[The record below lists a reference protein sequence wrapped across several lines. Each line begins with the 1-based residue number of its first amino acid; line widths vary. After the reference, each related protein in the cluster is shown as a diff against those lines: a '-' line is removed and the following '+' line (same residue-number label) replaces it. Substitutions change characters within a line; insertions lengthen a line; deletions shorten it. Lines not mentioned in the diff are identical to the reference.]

1 MIRIRTKLILYF
13 IILVVLVNAVAFYL
27 YSSSEQIMREYDRSF
42 QRFLLLNEISQ
53 QTNTLVEK
61 MNAYIVEK
69 DPAYL
74 HEFNA
79 TNKKLRANK
88 KRLDSEVE
96 DKSNYVDLT
105 NYENMLESFL
115 DDSYIA
121 VSAFQNNDINQY
133 SSYFN
138 EATDTSSYILETTMS
153 LINQEL
159 TSYQHF
165 YNQLSKRNYY
175 YRLTAVLFLS
185 AVFILCTILAIRI
198 SGGITNPIKRLSLA
212 AKEISAGHLSGED
225 IKVTSKDELKL
236 LTETFNQ
243 MRKNIIELVNEIK
256 DKSEL
261 DKLLKELEL
270 KNLQNQINPHFL
282 FNTLNNIAK
291 MAYLE
296 GAPETTRLIES
307 VSSLL
312 RYNLENID
320 KPSTLKDEI
329 NVVKDYFY
337 IQQTRFGDRISFY
350 TYIDE
355 SCMQV
360 PIPRLTLQ
368 PIIENAFIHGVE
380 SKEEGGSIT
389 LSIFKKAEQIFI
401 EVVDDGLGMGPETK
415 TRLLNYVNGE
425 DLHKNEQ
432 HKRSGHST
440 GIGVINVIKRL
451 QLFYQEKDVVE
462 IESEL
467 GRGTTFRLKIKGDRS
482 CV

>member
-13 IILVVLVNAVAFYL
+13 IILVVLVNGVAFYL
-27 YSSSEQIMREYDRSF
+27 YSSSEQILREYDRSF

-69 DPAYL
+69 DPVYL
-74 HEFNA
+74 NEFNK
-79 TNKKLRANK
+79 TNIQLRSNK
-88 KRLDSEVE
+88 KRLDSEIQN
-96 DKSNYVDLT
+96 KSNYVVLT

-121 VSAFQNNDINQY
+121 ISAFQDNDINQY

-138 EATDTSSYILETTMS
+138 EATDISGYIQENTLS

-159 TSYQHF
+159 TSYQLF
-165 YNQLSKRNYY
+165 YNQMVKRNHY
-175 YRLTAVLFLS
+175 YRITAGLFLS

-198 SGGITNPIKRLSLA
+198 SGGITNPIRRLSLA
-212 AKEISAGHLSGED
+212 AKEISAGHLTGED

-296 GAPETTRLIES
+296 EAPETTRLIES
-307 VSSLL
+307 VSTLL

-320 KPSTLKDEI
+320 KPSSLKDEI
-329 NVVKDYFY
+329 NVVKEYFY

-350 TYIDE
+350 THIDE
-355 SCMQV
+355 SCMQAPV
-360 PIPRLTLQ
+360 PRLTLQ
-368 PIIENAFIHGVE
+368 PIVENAFIHGVE

-389 LSIFKKAEQIFI
+389 LSIFKEANQIFI
-401 EVVDDGLGMGPETK
+401 EVMDDGLGMDQETK
-415 TRLLNYVNGE
+415 QRLLNYVNAE
-425 DLHKNEQ
+425 DMHPNEL

-440 GIGVINVIKRL
+440 GIGVINVIKRM

-467 GRGTTFRLKIKGDRS
+467 GRGTTFRLKIKG
-482 CV
+482 V

>member
-13 IILVVLVNAVAFYL
+13 IILVLLVNGVAFYL
-27 YSSSEQIMREYDRSF
+27 YSSSETIMREYDKSF

-53 QTNTLVEK
+53 QTNILVEK

-69 DPAYL
+69 DPVYL
-74 HEFNA
+74 RDFNE
-79 TNKKLRANK
+79 TNTQLRINK
-88 KRLDSEVE
+88 KRLSSEIE
-96 DKSNYVDLT
+96 NKSNYVVLT

-121 VSAFQNNDINQY
+121 IRAFQDSDINQY
-133 SSYFN
+133 SAYFN
-138 EATDTSSYILETTMS
+138 EATDISGYIQETTMS

-165 YNQLSKRNYY
+165 YSQMAKRNYY
-175 YRLTAVLFLS
+175 YRITAVLFLS

-212 AKEISAGHLSGED
+212 AKEISAGHLTGED
-225 IKVTSKDELKL
+225 IQVTSKDELKL

-243 MRKNIIELVNEIK
+243 MRKNIIDLVNEIK

-296 GAPETTRLIES
+296 EAPETTRLIES
-307 VSSLL
+307 VSTLL

-329 NVVKDYFY
+329 NVVKEYFY
-337 IQQTRFGDRISFY
+337 IQQTRFGDRITFF
-350 TYIDE
+350 THIDE
-355 SCMQV
+355 SCMNV

-368 PIIENAFIHGVE
+368 PIVENAFIHGVE
-380 SKEEGGSIT
+380 SKEEGGTIT
-389 LSIFKKAEQIFI
+389 LSIFKKGEQIFI
-401 EVVDDGLGMGPETK
+401 EVTDDGLGMEEETK
-415 TRLLNYVNGE
+415 ARLLNYVNDSE
-425 DLHKNEQ
+425 IQSNEL

-451 QLFYQEKDVVE
+451 QLFYQQKDIVE
-462 IESEL
+462 IESEK
-467 GRGTTFRLKIKGDRS
+467 GRGTTFRFKIKG
-482 CV
+482 V

>member
-13 IILVVLVNAVAFYL
+13 IILVVLVNGVAFYL

-69 DPAYL
+69 DPVYL
-74 HEFNA
+74 KEFNE
-79 TNKKLRANK
+79 TNTLLRSNK
-88 KRLDSEVE
+88 KRLDSEIE
-96 DKSNYVDLT
+96 NKSNYVVLT

-121 VSAFQNNDINQY
+121 ISAFQDNDINQY

-138 EATDTSSYILETTMS
+138 EATDISGYIQETTMS

-165 YNQLSKRNYY
+165 YNQLTKRNHY
-175 YRLTAVLFLS
+175 YRITAGLFLS

-198 SGGITNPIKRLSLA
+198 SGGITNPIRRLSLA
-212 AKEISAGHLSGED
+212 AKEISAGHLTGED

-296 GAPETTRLIES
+296 EAPETTRLIES
-307 VSSLL
+307 VSTLL

-329 NVVKDYFY
+329 NVVKEYFY

-350 TYIDE
+350 THIDE
-355 SCMQV
+355 SCMQIPV
-360 PIPRLTLQ
+360 PRLTLQ
-368 PIIENAFIHGVE
+368 PIVENAFIHGVE
-380 SKEEGGSIT
+380 SKEEGGVIT
-389 LSIFKKAEQIFI
+389 LSIFKKADQIFI
-401 EVVDDGLGMGPETK
+401 EVMDNGLGMDGETK
-415 TRLLNYVNGE
+415 QRLLNYVNA
-425 DLHKNEQ
+425 DDMHPNELQ
-432 HKRSGHST
+432 KRSGHST

-462 IESEL
+462 IESDL
-467 GRGTTFRLKIKGDRS
+467 GRGTTFRLKIKG
-482 CV
+482 V

>member
-13 IILVVLVNAVAFYL
+13 IILVVLVNGVAFYL

-69 DPAYL
+69 EPVYL
-74 HEFNA
+74 RQFNE
-79 TNKKLRANK
+79 TNIELRANK
-88 KRLDSEVE
+88 KRLDSEIE
-96 DKSNYVDLT
+96 NKSNFVDLT

-121 VSAFQNNDINQY
+121 VSAFQDNDINQY

-138 EATDTSSYILETTMS
+138 EATDISSYIQETTLS

-165 YNQLSKRNYY
+165 YNQLTKRNYY

-185 AVFILCTILAIRI
+185 AVFILCTILAVRI

-296 GAPETTRLIES
+296 EAPETTRLIES

-320 KPSTLKDEI
+320 RPSTLKDEI
-329 NVVKDYFY
+329 NVVKEYFY

-350 TYIDE
+350 THVDE
-355 SCMQV
+355 SCMQA

-368 PIIENAFIHGVE
+368 PIVENAFIHGVE
-380 SKEEGGSIT
+380 SKEEGGNIT
-389 LSIFKKAEQIFI
+389 LSIFKKAEQIYI
-401 EVVDDGLGMGPETK
+401 EVIDDGLGMDPETK
-415 TRLLNYVNGE
+415 ARLLNYVNDE
-425 DLHKNEQ
+425 DLHQEEQ

-440 GIGVINVIKRL
+440 GIGVMNVIKRL

-467 GRGTTFRLKIKGDRS
+467 GRGTTFRLKIKG
-482 CV
+482 V